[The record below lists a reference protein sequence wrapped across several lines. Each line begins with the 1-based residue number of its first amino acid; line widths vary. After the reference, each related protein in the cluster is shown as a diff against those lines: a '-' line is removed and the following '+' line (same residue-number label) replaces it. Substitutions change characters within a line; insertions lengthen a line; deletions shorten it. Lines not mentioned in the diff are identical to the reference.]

1 MWKNSSV
8 LCYATV
14 SYVMLCYMLY
24 SRCRCRCRCGVSNSR
39 NSGVRE
45 RGKKREM
52 KNSKEGTEG
61 GKIMRKKSWDKK
73 E

>member
-1 MWKNSSV
+1 M

-24 SRCRCRCRCGVSNSR
+24 SRCRCRCGVSNSR

-52 KNSKEGTEG
+52 KKSKEGIEG
-61 GKIMRKKSWDKK
+61 GKIIRKKSRENK
-73 E
+73 

>member
-1 MWKNSSV
+1 M

-24 SRCRCRCRCGVSNSR
+24 SRCRCGVSNSR

-52 KNSKEGTEG
+52 KKSKEGIEG
-61 GKIMRKKSWDKK
+61 GKIIRKKSRENK
-73 E
+73 